1 MTRPTQDPQPPHSR
15 PRMIAI
21 GGLSGSGK
29 TTLAQALGKNFK
41 EMIVLDSDVLRKKMH
56 GVDPLTPLPD
66 HLYTPEN
73 TIAFIDFARKEAA
86 KHLKNGQSVI
96 VTGTFLDHATRRDQ
110 RLVAEQCGAE
120 FIGLYLDV
128 PVSKLFQRVAHRR
141 DNPSDACVRILRRQL
156 KNAAAKPG
164 QKAGWHTIRADG
176 RLQKTVSTAL
186 YVLRTGDSPQLHKP
200 RYKHP
205 HGRKKMK

>member
-1 MTRPTQDPQPPHSR
+1 MTQQTQEQQPPR

-29 TTLAQALGKNFK
+29 TTLAQALGKHYPDTV
-41 EMIVLDSDVLRKKMH
+41 VLDSDVLRKKMH
-56 GVDPLTPLPD
+56 GVDPLTPLPN

-73 TIAFIDFARKEAA
+73 TVAFIDFAHKEAA
-86 KHLKNGQSVI
+86 QHLKNGQSVI
-96 VTGTFLDHATRRDQ
+96 VTGTFLDHATRRQQ
-110 RLVAEQCGAE
+110 RLAAEQCGAD

-156 KNAAAKPG
+156 KNAAAKPK
-164 QKAGWHTIRADG
+164 QKAGWHIIRADG
-176 RLQKTVSTAL
+176 RLQKTVTTAL
-186 YVLRTGDSPQLHKP
+186 YVLRTGNSPQNHKP
-200 RYKHP
+200 PYKHP

>member
-1 MTRPTQDPQPPHSR
+1 MTKPTPEPQTPR

-29 TTLAQALGKNFK
+29 TTLAKALSAHFENTV
-41 EMIVLDSDVLRKKMH
+41 VLDSDELRKRMH

-66 HLYTPEN
+66 HYYTPEN
-73 TIAFIDFARKEAA
+73 TVAFIQFARKEAE

-110 RLVAEQCGAE
+110 RRAAEDCGAD

-156 KNAAAKPG
+156 KNAAAKPSR
-164 QKAGWHTIRADG
+164 KAGWHVIRADG
-176 RLQKTVSTAL
+176 RLQKTVATAL
-186 YVLRTGDSPQLHKP
+186 HVLRTGDSPPPHKP
-200 RYKHP
+200 AYKNP
-205 HGRKKMK
+205 HWRKKFK

>member
-1 MTRPTQDPQPPHSR
+1 MTRQTQKPQPPH

-29 TTLAQALGKNFK
+29 TTLAKALGAKLDNTL
-41 EMIVLDSDVLRKKMH
+41 VLDSDVLRKQMH
-56 GVDPLTPLPD
+56 GVDPLTPLPAA
-66 HLYTPEN
+66 LYTPDN
-73 TIAFIDFARKEAA
+73 TAAFIQFARKEAE

-110 RLVAEQCGAE
+110 RLLAEQCGAA

-128 PVSKLFQRVAHRR
+128 PVSKLFRRVAQRR

-156 KNAAAKPG
+156 TSAAAKPTR
-164 QKAGWHTIRADG
+164 KAGWHVIRADG

-186 YVLRTGDSPQLHKP
+186 YVIHTGNSPQP
-200 RYKHP
+200 RKLPYKHP
-205 HGRKKMK
+205 HGQKKFK